1 MTKPSTAEGYSS
13 DQLERVRATC
23 LFLISILGDLL
34 DEMVV
39 VGGLVP
45 SLLVPADR
53 TETPHVGT
61 TDLDL
66 GLEMALLESGRY
78 HTLGARLRSGGFEPD
93 RTEEGRLVRQ
103 RWRRVQAG
111 ATVDFL
117 MPPAAAGTRGGSLQD
132 LEADL
137 AAVVTPGLRLAFRDR
152 QLVRLEGRTLQD
164 ERLARDI
171 PVCGP
176 GAFVVLKA
184 LAFRQRGENKDAYD
198 LYYILRHYGAS
209 VEDVAARLRA
219 LTDDADA
226 QRAVGYLREDFAE
239 IDSTGPVRAATF
251 LGRTQD
257 EGFRADITGLVARLL
272 RAL

>member
-1 MTKPSTAEGYSS
+1 
-13 DQLERVRATC
+13 
-23 LFLISILGDLL
+23 
-34 DEMVV
+34 
-39 VGGLVP
+39 
-45 SLLVPADR
+45 
-53 TETPHVGT
+53 
-61 TDLDL
+61 
-66 GLEMALLESGRY
+66 
-78 HTLGARLRSGGFEPD
+78 
-93 RTEEGRLVRQ
+93 
-103 RWRRVQAG
+103 
-111 ATVDFL
+111 

-176 GAFVVLKA
+176 GAFVILKA

-209 VEDVAARLRA
+209 VEDVAARLRV

-226 QRAVGYLREDFAE
+226 QGAVAYLREDFAE
-239 IDSTGPVRAATF
+239 IDSTGPVRAAAF